1 MSKVT
6 FSVSG
11 KNESPA
17 KFVAKARNFKIVIDE
32 PLNLGGTDEGPNPVE
47 YLLASYAGCLNVLGH
62 IVAKEQGIDLLSL
75 EIELEG
81 DLDPDKIFGKPTD
94 ARPGYQEI
102 RLKLKPECTASE
114 EALDQWVKEVESRCP
129 VNDNLLNSTPI
140 SVRVEKNIGIS
151 SN

>member
-32 PLNLGGTDEGPNPVE
+32 PQNLGGTDEGPNPVE
-47 YLLASYAGCLNVLGH
+47 YVLAAYAGCLNVLGH
-62 IVAKEQGIDLLSL
+62 IVAQEQGIDLTSL
-75 EIELEG
+75 QIELEG

-102 RLKLKPECTASE
+102 RIKLIPESTAGT
-114 EALDQWVKEVESRCP
+114 EALEKWLNEVEARCP
-129 VNDNLLNSTPI
+129 VNDNLVNPTPVKVVVDKQL
-140 SVRVEKNIGIS
+140 SVS

>member
-62 IVAKEQGIDLLSL
+62 IVAKEQDIDLLSL